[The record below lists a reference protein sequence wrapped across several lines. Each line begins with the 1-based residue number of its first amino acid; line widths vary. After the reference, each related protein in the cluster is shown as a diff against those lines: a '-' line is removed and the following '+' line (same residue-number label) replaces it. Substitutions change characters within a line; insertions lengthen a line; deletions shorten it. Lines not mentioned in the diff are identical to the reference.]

1 MTEIDDTFG
10 RLQKTFLS
18 GTTRSYEWR
27 DAQLAALATLMTE
40 ERDAILGALVADVGK
55 PIVEAMG
62 SEFPM
67 GELAHV
73 RKELLGWMQAE
84 SISLPAAQEGQATA
98 EIRHDPL
105 GVTLIIG
112 AWNYPFQLTL
122 GPLIGA
128 IAGGNAAVIKP
139 SELTPNCA
147 AVIARA
153 VEKYLDVDAFAVVQ
167 GGIPETT
174 ELLKQKWDKI
184 FFTGSP
190 AVGKIVMRA
199 AAENLVPTVLE
210 LGGKSPAIVAPD
222 ANLAI
227 AATRIA
233 WGKYFNAG
241 QTCIG
246 VDYALVHDTVYD
258 DFVVAMKGKVNE
270 FFGDDP
276 ASSKDFA
283 RIVNQANLER
293 LVKLLDGQN
302 VIAGGEYRLEERYL
316 APTLL
321 GDVDPTTPVMT
332 EEIFGPILPIMRYT
346 DIDDAI
352 AFVRAGEIPLAA
364 YFFTEDIDLQEKLL
378 AEIRSGGACINDALG
393 HAGVPGAPFG
403 GIGNSGMGSYHGK
416 DSYLTFTHRR
426 TVENRSTTRDRDFG
440 YPPYPALG

>member
-84 SISLPAAQEGQATA
+84 SISLPAGQEGQATA

-147 AVIARA
+147 AVIAWA